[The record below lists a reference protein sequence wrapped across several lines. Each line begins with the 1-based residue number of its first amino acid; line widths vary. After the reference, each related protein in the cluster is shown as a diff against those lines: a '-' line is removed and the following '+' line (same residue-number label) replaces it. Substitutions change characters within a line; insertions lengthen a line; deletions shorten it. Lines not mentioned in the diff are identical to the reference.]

1 MITFK
6 ETPIVKEKFTVTV
19 LTTKYS
25 ESRFKTEIVGGP
37 KHGTAKW
44 TTSQTAARNAHTL
57 CVKWMKG
64 LKDV

>member
-6 ETPIVKEKFTVTV
+6 ETFIEKTNVTITV
-19 LTTKYS
+19 LTIKYS
-25 ESRFKTEIVGGP
+25 ESRFKTEIIGGA

-44 TTSQTAARNAHTL
+44 TTSQTAARNAHNL
-57 CVKWMKG
+57 CVKWMRG